1 MHPGFVGR
9 AAAFAPIAVMA
20 RAYDVLPRR
29 HPSARARD
37 DVVEIQLGA
46 RQFLV
51 TILAGVAVARENVE
65 ARETHVALG
74 HAFVGRQQQHARDA
88 NEAVYEAETLV
99 LNFNR
104 QITPAFEVE
113 GVILLINRLGYA
125 LIKQR
130 KRAFYRRNVNGE
142 V

>member
-9 AAAFAPIAVMA
+9 AATLATIAVMA

-29 HPSARARD
+29 HPAARAWD

-51 TILAGVAVARENVE
+51 AILAGVAVARENVE
-65 ARETHVALG
+65 ARKAHVTLR

-88 NEAVYEAETLV
+88 DETVYQPEALV

-104 QITPAFEVE
+104 QIAPAFEVE
-113 GVILLINRLGYA
+113 GVILLINRLGYT
-125 LIKQR
+125 LIK
-130 KRAFYRRNVNGE
+130 
-142 V
+142 